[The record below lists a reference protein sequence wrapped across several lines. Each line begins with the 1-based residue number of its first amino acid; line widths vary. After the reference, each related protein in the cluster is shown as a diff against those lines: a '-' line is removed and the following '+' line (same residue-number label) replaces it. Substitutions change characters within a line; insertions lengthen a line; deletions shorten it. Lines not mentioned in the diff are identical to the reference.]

1 MDINKQNQVAGDNST
16 QIQASTI
23 NNNYYTIAGVS
34 EEKARE
40 ICRHEF
46 QVAMQNWA
54 EQATTIA
61 EQRVSKLEDKIL
73 SKMQSY
79 DKELKMFSEP
89 AFQILLRK
97 AQISAASTD
106 KDADY
111 EMLSYLLLHRVHH
124 NNNRESNLGITKAIE
139 IVDQIDEQALV
150 ALTIVHVISVLIP
163 ITDNVDV
170 ALSKLDQTYGT
181 LLNGIKLPLGEE
193 WMEHLDILSAIRMN
207 SKGIG
212 AFNKMEAFIPQV
224 MDKYIVKGFPSD
236 SEELNGIIT
245 DLRKEAIPSNVIMDN
260 PLVSGYKILNPAIY
274 DTDNIMIYVDFSGQ
288 IVPIKPNERQISVI
302 KDVIQ
307 KFKKINGT
315 NKPTEEFWHRWN
327 SYPNLKNVRE
337 WFNQLPLF
345 FNITTIGKALVAAY
359 VAGKIP
365 SLKLPC

>member
-163 ITDNVDV
+163 ITDNIDV
-170 ALSKLDQTYGT
+170 ALSKLDQT
-181 LLNGIKLPLGEE
+181 
-193 WMEHLDILSAIRMN
+193 
-207 SKGIG
+207 
-212 AFNKMEAFIPQV
+212 
-224 MDKYIVKGFPSD
+224 
-236 SEELNGIIT
+236 
-245 DLRKEAIPSNVIMDN
+245 
-260 PLVSGYKILNPAIY
+260 
-274 DTDNIMIYVDFSGQ
+274 
-288 IVPIKPNERQISVI
+288 
-302 KDVIQ
+302 
-307 KFKKINGT
+307 
-315 NKPTEEFWHRWN
+315 
-327 SYPNLKNVRE
+327 
-337 WFNQLPLF
+337 
-345 FNITTIGKALVAAY
+345 
-359 VAGKIP
+359 
-365 SLKLPC
+365 

>member
-46 QVAMQNWA
+46 KVAMQNWA

-79 DKELKMFSEP
+79 DQELKMFSEP

-150 ALTIVHVISVLIP
+150 ALTIVHVISVLNP

-245 DLRKEAIPSNVIMDN
+245 DLRKEAIPSN
-260 PLVSGYKILNPAIY
+260 LN
-274 DTDNIMIYVDFSGQ
+274 
-288 IVPIKPNERQISVI
+288 ISYSV
-302 KDVIQ
+302 
-307 KFKKINGT
+307 
-315 NKPTEEFWHRWN
+315 
-327 SYPNLKNVRE
+327 YLC
-337 WFNQLPLF
+337 L
-345 FNITTIGKALVAAY
+345 
-359 VAGKIP
+359 
-365 SLKLPC
+365 

>member
-34 EEKARE
+34 EDKARE

-54 EQATTIA
+54 QQATTIA

-163 ITDNVDV
+163 IADNIND
-170 ALSKLDQTYGT
+170 ALRNLDQTYGT
-181 LLNGIKLPLGEE
+181 LLNGIKLPSGEE

-224 MDKYIVKGFPSD
+224 MDKYIVQGLPSD
-236 SEELNGIIT
+236 SEDLNGIIT
-245 DLRKEAIPSNVIMDN
+245 DLKKEAIPSNVIMDN
-260 PLVSGYKILNPAIY
+260 PLVSGYKILNPTLY
-274 DTDNIMIYVDFSGQ
+274 DTDNIMFFGDFSGQ
-288 IVPIKPNERQISVI
+288 IVQIKPNERQISVI
-302 KDVIQ
+302 KDVVQ
-307 KFKKINGT
+307 KFKKIDGT
-315 NKPTEEFWHRWN
+315 NKPTEEFWRRWN
-327 SYPNLKNVRE
+327 SYPNLKDVRE
-337 WFNQLPLF
+337 WFNQLPLLF
-345 FNITTIGKALVAAY
+345 KITTIGKALVAAY

-365 SLKLPC
+365 SLKLPY